1 MNSAE
6 KKLTL
11 RDYMYL
17 SKLSGKP
24 KDRESIIE
32 GPNSPKFSR
41 QTLGVSRSKRK
52 INLNNV

>member
-24 KDRESIIE
+24 KDRESVIE
-32 GPNSPKFSR
+32 ASYGSKLSR
-41 QTLGVSRSKRK
+41 QTLGISRSKRK
-52 INLNNV
+52 INLNNI